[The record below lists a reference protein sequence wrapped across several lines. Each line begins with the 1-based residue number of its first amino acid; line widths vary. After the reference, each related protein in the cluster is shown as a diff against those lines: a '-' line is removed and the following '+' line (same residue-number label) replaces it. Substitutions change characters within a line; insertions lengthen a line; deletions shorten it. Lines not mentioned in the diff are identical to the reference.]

1 MINMIFTGIAWKS
14 IQTRYHQKVRALVL
28 SIYRSVAAY
37 KWKISH
43 KLWIK
48 AVSNKWYYECG
59 CVLIRFCSFY
69 VFICFCFV
77 FYMAALPCTLFYIY
91 IYQTGL
97 SASQRDY
104 AHLCL
109 CLRLNISMTQI
120 TTDRKQISW
129 IALSIARCTN
139 IHSMPWMSS
148 AI

>member
-48 AVSNKWYYECG
+48 AVGNKWYYECG

-69 VFICFCFV
+69 VYICFCFV
-77 FYMAALPCTLFYIY
+77 FYMAALPCTLLYKYIPDWA
-91 IYQTGL
+91 IGI
-97 SASQRDY
+97 A
-104 AHLCL
+104 AWLCAFVFVQ
-109 CLRLNISMTQI
+109 LNINMTQI

>member
-77 FYMAALPCTLFYIY
+77 FYMAALPCTLLYKYIPDWA
-91 IYQTGL
+91 IGI
-97 SASQRDY
+97 A
-104 AHLCL
+104 AWLCAFVFVQ
-109 CLRLNISMTQI
+109 LNISMTQI